1 MTRIKPDVSYLLHLR
16 NLRLTTPTTHD
27 RMIHVLLIEN
37 QPLTRLGV
45 RTVIDGE
52 DDLDLAGEADNAAD
66 GFKLFRELNPDV
78 TILGLRLP
86 DSCAIDDLD
95 NYFIADPKAKVIVL
109 AEHAGDAEITKALRK
124 GAAGYICKDV
134 SPGELVTAI
143 RTVNAGR
150 KYIPEDIARIL
161 SENLGQEDLTPAEA
175 NVLRMIVG
183 GMSNKEIAFALD
195 VSENTVKTHVK
206 NIFDKIGVSDRTS
219 AATTAIKRGLVR
231 VDL

>member
-1 MTRIKPDVSYLLHLR
+1 MTK
-16 NLRLTTPTTHD
+16 
-27 RMIHVLLIEN
+27 VLLIEN
-37 QPLTRLGV
+37 QPLTRLGI

-52 DDLDLAGEADNAAD
+52 QDIELAGETDNAVD
-66 GFKLFRELNPDV
+66 GFTLFKQLRPDV
-78 TILGLRLP
+78 TILGLRLAE
-86 DSCAIDDLD
+86 SCAIDDLD
-95 NYFIADPKAKVIVL
+95 NYFIQDKHAKIIVL
-109 AEHAGDAEITKALRK
+109 AAHAGDAEITKALRK

-143 RTVNAGR
+143 KTVAAGR
-150 KYIPEDIARIL
+150 RYIPDDIARIL
-161 SENLGQEDLTPAEA
+161 SENLGQEDLTPAET

-195 VSENTVKTHVK
+195 VTENTVKTHVK